1 MSTLPVINF
10 ESYIYKVLK
19 QVHPDTGMTKDA
31 KKIVNSAMNY
41 FTHEIAKEA
50 NYLTN
55 DTSQGKNKGKG
66 TISSRDVQTAVRL
79 ILPGELAKHAVS
91 EGTKAVTVY
100 FDYVTP
106 RSKAKKR
113 ISKAKRARLQFPPP
127 LLKNALKKE
136 SSKRVGEGA
145 PVYFAAVLE
154 YLTAEILE
162 LAGNA
167 ARDNRRERINARDIQ
182 LAIRNDPELD
192 KMFDKL
198 SIPGGGVLP
207 NIHAVLLPKRRR

>member
-10 ESYIYKVLK
+10 ESYIYRVLK
-19 QVHPDTGMTKDA
+19 QVHPSHGMTKDA

-50 NYLTN
+50 IYLTN

-66 TISSRDVQTAVRL
+66 TITSRDIQTAVRL

-91 EGTKAVTVY
+91 EGTKAVNMY
-100 FDYVTP
+100 SSSSSGKYN
-106 RSKAKKR
+106 KR

-127 LLKNALKKE
+127 LLRNALKKE
-136 SSKRVGEGA
+136 SSKRIGEGA
-145 PVYFAAVLE
+145 SVYFAAVLE

-167 ARDNRRERINARDIQ
+167 ARDNRRETIKARDIQ

-192 KMFDKL
+192 KMFNKL

-207 NIHAVLLPKRRR
+207 NIHSVLLPKRK

>member
-1 MSTLPVINF
+1 MSTLPVTNF

-19 QVHPDTGMTKDA
+19 QVHPDRGMTKDA
-31 KKIVNSAMNY
+31 KKLINSAMNY

-50 NYLTN
+50 LYLTN

-91 EGTKAVTVY
+91 EGTKAVTMYTSSSPGKV
-100 FDYVTP
+100 
-106 RSKAKKR
+106 KKR
-113 ISKAKRARLQFPPP
+113 VSKAKRARLQFPPS
-127 LLKNALKKE
+127 LLRNVLKKE

-167 ARDNRRERINARDIQ
+167 ARWNKRERITARDIQ
-182 LAIRNDPELD
+182 LAIRNDEELD
-192 KMFDKL
+192 EMFKKV

-207 NIHAVLLPKRRR
+207 NIHGVLLPKRK

>member
-19 QVHPDTGMTKDA
+19 QVHPYTGMTKDA

-50 NYLTN
+50 VYLTT
-55 DTSQGKNKGKG
+55 DTSRGKNKGKG

-91 EGTKAVTVY
+91 EGTKAVTLY
-100 FDYVTP
+100 
-106 RSKAKKR
+106 SSSISGKGKKR

-127 LLKNALKKE
+127 LLRNALKKK

-162 LAGNA
+162 LAGIA
-167 ARDNRRERINARDIQ
+167 ARDNNHQRIHARDIQ
-182 LAIRNDPELD
+182 LAISNDEELD
-192 KMFDKL
+192 KLFDKL

-207 NIHAVLLPKRRR
+207 NIHAVLLPKRK

>member
-1 MSTLPVINF
+1 MTTLPVINF

-19 QVHPDTGMTKDA
+19 QVHPDGGMTKDA

-41 FTHEIAKEA
+41 IANEIAKEA
-50 NYLTN
+50 VYLTN

-66 TISSRDVQTAVRL
+66 TISSRDIQTAVRL

-91 EGTKAVTVY
+91 EGVKAVTMYSSSSSGKV
-100 FDYVTP
+100 
-106 RSKAKKR
+106 KKR
-113 ISKAKRARLQFPPP
+113 ISKAKRARLQFPPS

-167 ARDNRRERINARDIQ
+167 ARDNRHQRIQARDIQ
-182 LAIRNDPELD
+182 LAIRTDEELD
-192 KMFDKL
+192 KMFKKV

-207 NIHAVLLPKRRR
+207 NIHAALLPKRK

>member
-1 MSTLPVINF
+1 MSTLPVTNF

-19 QVHPDTGMTKDA
+19 QVHPDRGMTKDA
-31 KKIVNSAMNY
+31 KKLINSAMNY
-41 FTHEIAKEA
+41 FAHEIAKEA
-50 NYLTN
+50 IYLTN
-55 DTSQGKNKGKG
+55 DTSRGKNKGKG

-79 ILPGELAKHAVS
+79 VLPGELVKHAVS
-91 EGTKAVTVY
+91 EGTKAVNMYSSSSPGKV
-100 FDYVTP
+100 
-106 RSKAKKR
+106 KKR
-113 ISKAKRARLQFPPP
+113 VSKAKRARLQFPPS
-127 LLKNALKKE
+127 LLRNVLKKE

-167 ARDNRRERINARDIQ
+167 ARWNKRERITARDIQ
-182 LAIRNDPELD
+182 LAIRNDEELD
-192 KMFDKL
+192 EMFKKV

-207 NIHAVLLPKRRR
+207 NIHAVLLPKRK

>member
-10 ESYIYKVLK
+10 ESYIYRVHK
-19 QVHPDTGMTKDA
+19 QVHPDEGMTKDA

-41 FTHEIAKEA
+41 IANEIAKEA
-50 NYLTN
+50 VYLTN

-66 TISSRDVQTAVRL
+66 TISSRDIQTAVRL

-91 EGTKAVTVY
+91 EGTKAVNMYSSSSPGKV
-100 FDYVTP
+100 
-106 RSKAKKR
+106 KKR
-113 ISKAKRARLQFPPP
+113 ISKAKRARLQFPPS

-167 ARDNRRERINARDIQ
+167 ARDNRHQRIQARDIQ
-182 LAIRNDPELD
+182 LAIRTDEELD
-192 KMFDKL
+192 KMFKKV

-207 NIHAVLLPKRRR
+207 NIHAVLLPKRR